1 MAHWH
6 WLWLLMAGVGGGLA
20 GSIAGL
26 ASLVS
31 YPALLAVGLAPVTA
45 NVTNTVSLVFSGLGS
60 VWGSRPE
67 LAPQRARALVLAP
80 SAAAGGLC
88 GAALLLLTPSSLFT
102 RLVPVLIGVAS
113 VAVLVPRRRREAEG
127 RAAGSRLLWLWVFL
141 VAIYGGYFGAASGVV
156 LLAILLRVLTVPL
169 AASNA
174 MKNLLLGLS
183 NLVASL
189 VFVSA
194 LPVRWADALPLAVGF
209 LVGGRLGPLAVRR
222 LPALALRVGIS
233 CAGAG
238 LAVHLAMSAYR

>member
-1 MAHWH
+1 MAHWD
-6 WLWLLMAGVGGGLA
+6 WLWLLLAGVGGGLA

-31 YPALLAVGLAPVTA
+31 YPALLAVGLAPVSA
-45 NVTNTVSLVFSGLGS
+45 NVTNTVSLIFSGLGA

-67 LAPQRARALVLAP
+67 LGPQRARALVLAP

-88 GAALLLLTPSSLFT
+88 GAALLVLTPSSLFT

-113 VAVLVPRRRREAEG
+113 VAVLVPRRRREGADQ
-127 RAAGSRLLWLWVFL
+127 APGSRLLLLWVFL

-156 LLAILLRVLTVPL
+156 LLAILLRVLSVPL
-169 AASNA
+169 ASSNA
-174 MKNLLLGLS
+174 IKNLLLGLA
-183 NLVASL
+183 NLVASV
-189 VFVSA
+189 VFA
-194 LPVRWADALPLAVGF
+194 LTLPVSWADALPLAAGF
-209 LVGGRLGPLAVRR
+209 LVGGRLGPVAVRR